1 MRSSYHFPED
11 NNYPKALWISGGI
24 MGGLLLISFFVM
36 IGSSLPQFGMGG
48 IIVNYGTS
56 EFGMGDD
63 YMTVDEPSMDP
74 NANQVR
80 PERIDPD
87 QTPDAVPSQQITER
101 TVATQDMDDA
111 PAVVANETP
120 KVENAPEATAEK
132 EDSRPSVNPNALY
145 TGRRNN
151 ATGQGDGDGN
161 VAGNQGTALGD
172 PLSPDYG
179 EGGSGD
185 GTVGLSIANRR
196 FVVPPRIQDDGQ
208 QSGVVAVE
216 IRVAPNGTITYA
228 RAGVRGT
235 TLPDRTLWEKC
246 EAAVKGA
253 RLNQLERAPSSQTG
267 VIVFNFRVK

>member
-1 MRSSYHFPED
+1 MSSYHFPED
-11 NNYPKALWISGGI
+11 NNYPRALWISAGI
-24 MGGLLLISFFVM
+24 MGGLLLVSFFVM

-48 IIVNYGTS
+48 IIVNYGTA
-56 EFGMGDD
+56 ELGMGDD
-63 YMTVDEPSMDP
+63 YLTVDEPYMDP
-74 NANQVR
+74 NANQVN
-80 PERIDPD
+80 PDRIDPD
-87 QTPDAVPSQQITER
+87 QVPDATPSQQITER
-101 TVATQDMDDA
+101 SVATQDMEDA

-120 KVENAPEATAEK
+120 KVENASEATVEK
-132 EDSRPSVNPNALY
+132 KDSKPSVNPNALY

-151 ATGQGDGDGN
+151 SAGQGDGDGN
-161 VAGNQGTALGD
+161 VAGNQGSALGD

-185 GTVGLSIANRR
+185 GTIGLSIANRR

-208 QSGVVAVE
+208 QSGRVAVE
-216 IRVAPNGTITYA
+216 IQVAPNGTIINA

-235 TLPDRTLWEKC
+235 TLSDPVLWQKC

-267 VIVFNFRVK
+267 VIVFNFKVK